1 MGLYKMHYGNPY
13 IVGDFDSKYYKYNYE
28 KLRENGDY
36 DCLHAKAGVSL
47 GYSSLK
53 NYEIIVYKEGQL
65 DINYLVELR

>member
-53 NYEIIVYKEGQL
+53 NDEIIVYQESQS
-65 DINYLVELR
+65 DIRYLVELR